1 MTETIFTIT
10 EIAPI
15 IYKNKENQQEGFT
28 FTCRGC
34 FRKLSGDHTNMV
46 KRFTDK
52 GKAVVREWVAENRC
66 TTCAEK
72 EAREALAWEMKIHS

>member
-1 MTETIFTIT
+1 MTETVFTIT

-15 IYKNKENQQEGFT
+15 IYNNKEDQQEGFT

-46 KRFTDK
+46 NRFTDK
-52 GKAVVREWVAENRC
+52 GNSVLVEPVAENIC
-66 TTCAEK
+66 TTCVEK

>member
-15 IYKNKENQQEGFT
+15 IYKNKEDQQEGFT
-28 FTCRGC
+28 FICRGC
-34 FRKLSGDHTNMV
+34 FRKLAGYHTHMV
-46 KRFTDK
+46 KRSTDN
-52 GKAVVREWVAENRC
+52 GLERVAENLC
-66 TTCAEK
+66 TTCVEK